1 MVNLYD
7 MGLTKKEER
16 SIRKLTR
23 TGGGKSVSV
32 TLPIDLIRELKW
44 QDKQK
49 VTVIKKGEQ
58 LIISDWKK

>member
-1 MVNLYD
+1 